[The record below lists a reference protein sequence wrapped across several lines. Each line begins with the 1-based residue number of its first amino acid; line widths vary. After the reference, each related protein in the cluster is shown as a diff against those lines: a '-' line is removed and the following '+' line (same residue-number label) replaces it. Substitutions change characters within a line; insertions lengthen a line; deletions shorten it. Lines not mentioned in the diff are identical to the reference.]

1 MSLILACDLG
11 LNGKT
16 LSPNFFRCFVFHFRQ
31 IMQAK
36 MEVFVNQP
44 WRQMRTSLILM
55 FGKTKALFGK
65 DGIRQK
71 NAFLQTLFV
80 VYKQKRN
87 QRTKLGAMFFYEVE
101 GHMQKFIWTSKKI
114 WPRRSLGSVMQA
126 PPQLTD
132 LFNK

>member
-1 MSLILACDLG
+1 
-11 LNGKT
+11 
-16 LSPNFFRCFVFHFRQ
+16 
-31 IMQAK
+31 

-44 WRQMRTSLILM
+44 WRQMRTLLVLM

-101 GHMQKFIWTSKKI
+101 GHMQKLSSFGRVKQYGLKGH
-114 WPRRSLGSVMQA
+114 LGR
-126 PPQLTD
+126 
-132 LFNK
+132 